1 MFSAKWSHLHAI
13 HGLSDLVQVVGGA
26 ERLQA
31 DVCQLELLLPQ
42 FVLQLQD
49 DFSLGFGALAQ
60 PAIRDYTQGGGRG
73 SPRRL
78 CQHTHTRSWVTN
90 THLEET
96 GELKLRGKL
105 VSVKVFCRGE
115 YNTKVRGTG
124 GGTELSFSFC
134 RAFRRHVLL
143 VVPKIVG

>member
-1 MFSAKWSHLHAI
+1 MFSAKRSHLHAI

-78 CQHTHTRSWVTN
+78 CQHTHTHTVLSDKHTF
-90 THLEET
+90 
-96 GELKLRGKL
+96 RGKRRAEAQREAG
-105 VSVKVFCRGE
+105 VSEDILQR
-115 YNTKVRGTG
+115 
-124 GGTELSFSFC
+124 
-134 RAFRRHVLL
+134 
-143 VVPKIVG
+143 